1 MTRAGASKNKA
12 TDEQLKEIADSIGVG
27 ANSKNKKKTM
37 KTLTGRQR
45 GKPIDALT
53 RRRVAMRILL
63 QKKGDTYR
71 VLSAEFGVSHG
82 SIKNIKD
89 KLTAARLAIVHGR
102 GGGAP
107 VLQLIDKALA
117 DRPRVGGASKR
128 KIGADEEH
136 ATFLIDLLETKDSRL
151 QLSELCELFHA
162 RFDVHVSHSTMSRFL
177 NKTMKFSRQR
187 AQKQLP
193 QQAVNEKNLK
203 LRRDFVEKWF
213 DGADRDKVG
222 TNDEQEDQKNWRLKT
237 QGHYRGVTDVRQ
249 LFWIDETGCN
259 RHTLLRKYGWA
270 KRNKGVRNAGKFD
283 GQKGGNHSV
292 IIAIGANDGVI
303 ART

>member
-1 MTRAGASKNKA
+1 MTRAGTSKNKA

-27 ANSKNKKKTM
+27 ANSKNKKNTM
-37 KTLTGRQR
+37 KTLTDRQR

-117 DRPRVGGASKR
+117 DRPREGGASKR

-136 ATFLIDLLETKDSRL
+136 AKFLIDLLETKDSRL

-213 DGADRDKVG
+213 DGAISTK
-222 TNDEQEDQKNWRLKT
+222 L
-237 QGHYRGVTDVRQ
+237 
-249 LFWIDETGCN
+249 
-259 RHTLLRKYGWA
+259 
-270 KRNKGVRNAGKFD
+270 
-283 GQKGGNHSV
+283 
-292 IIAIGANDGVI
+292 
-303 ART
+303 ARTTSKRIKRIGV